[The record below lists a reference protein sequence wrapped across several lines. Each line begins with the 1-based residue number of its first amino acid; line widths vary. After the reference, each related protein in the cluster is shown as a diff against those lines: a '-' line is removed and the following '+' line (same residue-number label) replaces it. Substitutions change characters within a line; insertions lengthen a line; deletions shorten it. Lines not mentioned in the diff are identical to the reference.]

1 MGMRPEQLTAL
12 RRQQPFRPFRI
23 KIADGWQLDV
33 VHPEMI
39 LVGLDDVTIG
49 FPRKN
54 SDKPYLAEHMTN
66 IDLSDILG
74 VDFLEAEKV
83 GANSQEK

>member
-1 MGMRPEQLTAL
+1 MGPEKLTAL

-23 KIADGWQLDV
+23 KLADGRQLDV
-33 VHPEMI
+33 VHPELI

-54 SDKPYLAEHMTN
+54 SEKPYLFEHMTT
-66 IDLSDILG
+66 IDLSDILD
-74 VDFLEAEKV
+74 VDFLEAGKV
-83 GANSQEK
+83 EASSQQP